1 MRTNKETAA
10 KIISRGPMTKGI
22 TVRPAIKMEIEK
34 MLGAARL
41 MWRRSTIDVAPGED
55 AQD

>member
-1 MRTNKETAA
+1 MRTNKETTA